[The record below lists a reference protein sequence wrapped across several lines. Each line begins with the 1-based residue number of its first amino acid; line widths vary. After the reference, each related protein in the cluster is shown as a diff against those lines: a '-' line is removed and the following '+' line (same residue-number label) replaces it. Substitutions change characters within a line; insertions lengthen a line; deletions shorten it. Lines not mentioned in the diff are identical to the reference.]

1 MTTLDEVFGTQR
13 VMAILRGLPPKET
26 VALAG
31 KLWDLGVTVLEV
43 PIGRPEQIAALSA
56 AVRAGAARGRA
67 VGAGTVVSVE
77 QVKAAA
83 AAGATY
89 TVAPGLD
96 VDVLAASHAAGLPHL
111 PGVATATEVQRARA
125 AGSSWVKAF
134 PATALGPAWFAAMR
148 GPFPDVSYVAT
159 GGVTAATVRA
169 FLDAGARA
177 AALGAAL
184 ADPEQVA
191 LLGDLL

>member
-1 MTTLDEVFGTQR
+1 MTTLDDVFGAQR
-13 VMAILRGLPPKET
+13 VMAILRGLPPEET

-31 KLWDLGVTVLEV
+31 KLWDLGLTVLEV
-43 PIGRPEQIAALSA
+43 PIGRPEQVAALSA
-56 AVRAGAARGRA
+56 AVRAGAARGRL

-134 PATALGPAWFAAMR
+134 PAVALGPVWFDAMR
-148 GPFPDVSYVAT
+148 GPFPDVSFVAT
-159 GGVTAATVRA
+159 GGVTAVTARA
-169 FLDAGARA
+169 FLDAGARVV
-177 AALGAAL
+177 ALGTAL

-191 LLGDLL
+191 LLDDLL